1 MNCANYATDYEEER
15 RRNHELRRKLQKYAE
30 RVALLEVHI
39 AMNSQS
45 AAKQLQQ
52 LDLPSSLIT
61 PSPTPTLTHEQP
73 AVEDSHDTTEL

>member
-1 MNCANYATDYEEER
+1 MPRQRQMNCANYATDYEEER

-52 LDLPSSLIT
+52 MDLPSSET
-61 PSPTPTLTHEQP
+61 PILPPQP
-73 AVEDSHDTTEL
+73 AESNDTTEL